1 MTGQGT
7 AIRPT
12 GRSWPVW
19 STTAV
24 LVVTDPVAL
33 GPAQDLVRAELDA
46 VDRACSRFRT
56 DSEIARMLARPDQP
70 VPVSP
75 LLSEVIG
82 QALRVAAATDNL
94 VDPTVAA
101 AVIALGYDR
110 DLAQVV
116 TGRPDL
122 QPAVAAPGSW
132 RVQHDPARRTV
143 TVPAGVGLDLGAT
156 AKPLAADRAA
166 RRVAQRLGCGA
177 LVGIGGDIAVAGEPP
192 AADWQV
198 DSPTTT
204 GPARLHWRP
213 SRWPAGAATS
223 STTVRRWRTG
233 SGQWRHH
240 IVDPRTGRNP
250 MPVWRTVAV
259 AAGSSV
265 DANAAATAA
274 IVLGWQAPAWLAG
287 SGLPALLVGEDGR
300 RVRVAGWPDDP
311 GSDLMNDQVLW
322 YASRATGAV
331 SLVLF
336 TTVLVLGL
344 LTAGRRRL
352 AGLPRA
358 GVLRLHRNLALVA
371 VTLLAVHVVSAI
383 VDGYVDLGLW
393 DVVVP
398 FGAGYDPF
406 WIGLAAVAV
415 DLLLAIGLTSAL
427 RRHLPVRVGRAC
439 T

>member
-1 MTGQGT
+1 MTGQVT

-12 GRSWPVW
+12 SRSWPVW

-24 LVVTDPVAL
+24 LVVTDPAAL
-33 GPAQDLVRAELDA
+33 GPAQDLVGAELDA

-56 DSEIARMLARPDQP
+56 DSEIAGLLARPDRP

-82 QALRVAAATDNL
+82 QAMRVAAATDHL

-110 DLAQVV
+110 DIAQVV

-132 RVQHDPARRTV
+132 RVQHDPERRTV

-192 AADWQV
+192 AGDWQV
-198 DSPTTT
+198 DI
-204 GPARLHWRP
+204 ADDHRP
-213 SRWPAGAATS
+213 GAAPLATVALACGGLATS

-250 MPVWRTVAV
+250 PPVWRTVAV

-274 IVLGWQAPAWLAG
+274 IVLGWQAPAWLTG

-311 GSDLMNDQVLW
+311 GSD
-322 YASRATGAV
+322 R
-331 SLVLF
+331 
-336 TTVLVLGL
+336 
-344 LTAGRRRL
+344 
-352 AGLPRA
+352 
-358 GVLRLHRNLALVA
+358 
-371 VTLLAVHVVSAI
+371 
-383 VDGYVDLGLW
+383 
-393 DVVVP
+393 
-398 FGAGYDPF
+398 
-406 WIGLAAVAV
+406 
-415 DLLLAIGLTSAL
+415 
-427 RRHLPVRVGRAC
+427 
-439 T
+439 